1 MLKIDKTLKRSKVWS
16 ICFYDEPD
24 DRALPSSFLHHTIKI
39 PKSSRKTTSNI
50 AALTDLDRQ
59 KTKKTI
65 KVLRTYFTTKIKK
78 NSTTPERLPKS
89 VLGLDKH
96 LNNYVFKKK
105 NFYLWCLSRKM
116 SIVYFPFL
124 KFDVPK
130 RKFLVSRDKFSWLS
144 KF

>member
-1 MLKIDKTLKRSKVWS
+1 MPTMLKIDKTLKRSKVWP

-24 DRALPSSFLHHTIKI
+24 DCALPSSFLHHTIKI
-39 PKSSRKTTSNI
+39 PKNSWKTTSNI

-89 VLGLDKH
+89 VLGLDQH

-105 NFYLWCLSRKM
+105 TFTCGVWVEKCLLF
-116 SIVYFPFL
+116 IFPFSNL
-124 KFDVPK
+124 MFQKENF
-130 RKFLVSRDKFSWLS
+130 
-144 KF
+144 

>member
-1 MLKIDKTLKRSKVWS
+1 MPTMLKIDKTLKRSKVWS

-89 VLGLDKH
+89 VLGLDQH

-105 NFYLWCLSRKM
+105 TFTCGVWVEKCLLF
-116 SIVYFPFL
+116 IFPFSNL
-124 KFDVPK
+124 MFQKENF
-130 RKFLVSRDKFSWLS
+130 
-144 KF
+144 

>member
-1 MLKIDKTLKRSKVWS
+1 MPTMLKIDKTLKRSKVWS

-24 DRALPSSFLHHTIKI
+24 DCALPSSFLHHTIKI
-39 PKSSRKTTSNI
+39 PKNSWKTTSNI

-89 VLGLDKH
+89 VLGLDQH

-105 NFYLWCLSRKM
+105 TFTCAVWVEKCLLF
-116 SIVYFPFL
+116 IFPFSNL
-124 KFDVPK
+124 MFQKENF
-130 RKFLVSRDKFSWLS
+130 
-144 KF
+144 